1 MKSAQEL
8 KEISRQHQL
17 LILESDKMLQASSL
31 LEKEMV
37 DYIMSSEK
45 YTTNFVL
52 FYDSDLYKKI
62 TELVDIFQFKQYLFL
77 LGYEI
82 YNHEIC
88 IDGFEK
94 WVTNGL
100 EISWNKDYKIYF

>member
-17 LILESDKMLQASSL
+17 SNLASNKMLQATFL
-31 LEKEMV
+31 LEKEMM

-45 YTTNFVL
+45 YTGSFIL
-52 FYDSDLYKKI
+52 LYDSDLYKKI
-62 TELVDIFQFKQYLFL
+62 TELIDISQLKQYLSL
-77 LGYEI
+77 SGYEI

-88 IDGFEK
+88 VDGFDK

-100 EISWNKDYKIYF
+100 EISWNAKIY